1 MKKIFIAIIIFSCSV
16 ISQTRVMGIDDLFKS
31 KRISD
36 PQISPDG
43 KWISF
48 VVGVVNKDENKTN
61 NDIWIMNSNGEDLKQ
76 LTSDP
81 KSDNHPRWSADSKTI
96 SFTSTRK
103 GTPQIFTMDTKGE
116 NVKQITNI
124 STGASQQMFSPDG
137 KMISFIS
144 SVYPE
149 FSSKT
154 FSEMDK
160 LNKEKDEQIEKSK
173 VKAKVFTQLLY
184 RHWDSWTD
192 FKRMHIFIQ
201 NIEIGEP
208 INLTPGERDA
218 VPNSS
223 TFSAGDDYGW
233 SMDSKEIAYTVTP
246 TPTREE
252 AWSTNHDIFTV
263 NIQSLEKK
271 QITKNLAAD
280 TYPRYSPD
288 GKYIAYRSQNVAG
301 FEADKWDIVIYNRA
315 TSEVKNITKNW
326 DYVVTGFEWSSDSKY
341 IFTPSEEEA
350 EELLWR
356 ISADGKEIKKITLNG
371 VTSSFSVSNS
381 GEIVFT
387 KATLNRPV
395 EIYKIVNGGEEVKL
409 TGFNNQ
415 LFSEINF
422 SAPEKIWYNGA
433 RVKNQLWLIRPP
445 NFDPTKK
452 YPLVYLVHGGPQGA
466 WMNGWSNRWNP
477 QLWAAQGYV
486 VVAPNP
492 TGSTGFGQKF
502 TNDISG
508 DWGGAVYVDLMKGLD
523 FVTKKYSFID
533 TTKMAAAGA
542 SYGGYMMNWFQGHT
556 KRFKTLITHC
566 GVYNFVSMYGTTE
579 EVWFDDWEHGGA
591 PWEKKDE
598 YNKFS
603 PHNYAENF
611 STPNLIIHNELDF
624 RVPFSEGMQ
633 LFTTLQKKG
642 VESKL
647 VYFPDEGHWVLKP
660 QNSEFWHKQVFT
672 WLEEYLKK

>member
-1 MKKIFIAIIIFSCSV
+1 MKKYFVLLLFITTFSF
-16 ISQTRVMGIDDLFKS
+16 SQVRVMEIDDLFKA

-43 KWISF
+43 KWITF

-61 NDIWIMNSNGEDLKQ
+61 NDIWIMNSNSEDLKQ
-76 LTSDP
+76 LTNDP

-103 GTPQIFTMDTKGE
+103 GAPQIFTMDTKGE
-116 NVKQITNI
+116 NLKQITNI
-124 STGASQQMFSPDG
+124 STGASQQT
-137 KMISFIS
+137 
-144 SVYPE
+144 E
-149 FSSKT
+149 
-154 FSEMDK
+154 
-160 LNKEKDEQIEKSK
+160 N
-173 VKAKVFTQLLY
+173 
-184 RHWDSWTD
+184 
-192 FKRMHIFIQ
+192 
-201 NIEIGEP
+201 
-208 INLTPGERDA
+208 
-218 VPNSS
+218 
-223 TFSAGDDYGW
+223 
-233 SMDSKEIAYTVTP
+233 
-246 TPTREE
+246 
-252 AWSTNHDIFTV
+252 
-263 NIQSLEKK
+263 
-271 QITKNLAAD
+271 
-280 TYPRYSPD
+280 
-288 GKYIAYRSQNVAG
+288 
-301 FEADKWDIVIYNRA
+301 
-315 TSEVKNITKNW
+315 KNITKNW

-341 IFTPSEEEA
+341 IFTPSEEKA

-371 VTSSFSVSNS
+371 VTNSFSVSNS
-381 GEIVFT
+381 GVIVFT
-387 KATLNRPV
+387 KASLNRPA
-395 EIYKIVNGGEEVKL
+395 EIYKIVNGGDEVKL
-409 TGFNNQ
+409 TGFNDQ

-422 SAPEKIWYNGA
+422 SLPEKIWYDGA

-445 NFDPTKK
+445 NFNPTKK
-452 YPLVYLVHGGPQGA
+452 YPLVYLIHGGPQGA
-466 WMNGWSNRWNP
+466 WLNGWSNRWNP

-523 FVTKKYSFID
+523 FVTKKYTFID

-566 GVYNFVSMYGTTE
+566 GVYNFFSMYGTTE
-579 EVWFDDWEHGGA
+579 EVWFDDWEHGGS

-603 PHNYAENF
+603 PHSFAENF

-633 LFTTLQKKG
+633 LFTVLQKK
-642 VESKL
+642 ELNQSL
-647 VYFPDEGHWVLKP
+647 
-660 QNSEFWHKQVFT
+660 FT
-672 WLEEYLKK
+672 SQMKGIGF